1 MLKSLLGNIFDGGL
15 FLQLCIEIPIMLI
28 LSSLMF
34 GTVYGGI
41 YQRNIEKDLCKEHR
55 EISGEGLH
63 IIPDVAVY
71 TFAGIIGFTYILF
84 IAFQANIFF
93 LPVRGFYRRALLMQN
108 MQDRAFLSFAELPL
122 LMSFCSFL

>member
-1 MLKSLLGNIFDGGL
+1 MYRNSDYAYSF
-15 FLQLCIEIPIMLI
+15 F
-28 LSSLMF
+28 LMF

-84 IAFQANIFF
+84 IAFQAKYLF
-93 LPVRGFYRRALLMQN
+93 LPVRDFTG
-108 MQDRAFLSFAELPL
+108 ELYL
-122 LMSFCSFL
+122 CRICKTGLF